1 MTVKYYID
9 KYRKEVDKLSGS
21 TRIDFLGLRLTFS
34 GSFISVLGKTP
45 DFKEVKSL
53 FNLGETESSLHSSNA
68 DLQYILKLSRV
79 DFVNKIID
87 SRETLYPNSLP
98 TRNEIIQTNA
108 ILNSGVFPDRLI
120 NLNVSEKL
128 LVFKHFLNSI
138 LDDFETE
145 QVNIFKFNNKVIS
158 VI

>member
-21 TRIDFLGLRLTFS
+21 NRIDFLGLRLTFS
-34 GSFISVLGKTP
+34 GSFITICGKTS

-87 SRETLYPNSLP
+87 SRETLYPNSQP

-108 ILNSGVFPDRLI
+108 ILSSGVFPDRLMS
-120 NLNVSEKL
+120 LNTSERL

-138 LDDFETE
+138 LDDFEVE
-145 QVNIFKFNNKVIS
+145 NLEVFKFNNKVIS